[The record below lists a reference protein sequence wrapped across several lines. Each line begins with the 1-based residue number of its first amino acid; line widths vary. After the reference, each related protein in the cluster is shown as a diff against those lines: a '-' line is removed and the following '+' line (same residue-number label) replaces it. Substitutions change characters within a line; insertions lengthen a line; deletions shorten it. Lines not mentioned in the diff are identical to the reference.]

1 MEENSAES
9 SETEEDSSTNEQV
22 VPTTKSVQQYVHPS
36 TSLFLYK
43 ILRLFKIK
51 QQKVINLCGL
61 KYRSKTLFC

>member
-43 ILRLFKIK
+43 NFNYNIEI
-51 QQKVINLCGL
+51 V
-61 KYRSKTLFC
+61 